1 MQKTLLKLLFKIL
14 LKVKPSMVYEKIKQ
28 QMMSTLPLV
37 SLLGIQ
43 IEEISCGTARVIMP
57 ANPKINNHL
66 GSQHAGAVFTLAET
80 ASGAAMAGGFAELI
94 LDLRPVAK
102 EARIQYL
109 KVLKGSTRAEAKVEG
124 NLAALKQSLQQD
136 GKVAFPVQVAIFDEE
151 GTHVAQIQVEWYLSF
166 KRPSA

>member
-1 MQKTLLKLLFKIL
+1 
-14 LKVKPSMVYEKIKQ
+14 MVYERIKQ
-28 QMMSTLPLV
+28 QMMGSLPLV

-43 IEEISCGTARVIMP
+43 IEEIGPGTARVVMP
-57 ANPKINNHL
+57 ADPKINNHL

-109 KVLKGSTRAEAKVEG
+109 KVLKGSTCASAKVEG
-124 NLAALKQSLQQD
+124 DLAALKQSLQRD
-136 GKVAFPVQVAIFDEE
+136 GKVAFPVQVEIVDSE
-151 GTHVAQIQVEWYLSF
+151 GTLVAQVQVEWYLSF
-166 KRPSA
+166 KRPATA